1 MKKILVCIFL
11 LVFIKG
17 FNQNT
22 TAKKLSAL
30 AVLKLSEKYQ
40 KKATWFQEI
49 PQYNRDSSIYY
60 FEKESNLLKANSPIQ
75 NEKLA
80 SIYLQKS
87 NLLSCFYKLTGIDS
101 LATIGWSYF
110 DKIAINKETQLL
122 KYNFL
127 INWAT
132 IKLELGEHKKSLE
145 LFSKALAVAEDI
157 KSPDF
162 VAKNLMPKGIFYE
175 RYQLEEEQKLSF
187 ENLSISLSYYQKFGE
202 AKKTIR
208 TLFSL

>member
-1 MKKILVCIFL
+1 M
-11 LVFIKG
+11 
-17 FNQNT
+17 N
-22 TAKKLSAL
+22 LS
-30 AVLKLSEKYQ
+30 
-40 KKATWFQEI
+40 
-49 PQYNRDSSIYY
+49 
-60 FEKESNLLKANSPIQ
+60 FEKTSDLLKANSPIQ
-75 NEKLA
+75 YEKLA